1 MQKIA
6 KCENVEINY
15 LVYQTIWDIFN
26 NKEEPYP
33 GPSRIFRHVF
43 DDEYNKKKI
52 WIYEINK

>member
-43 DDEYNKKKI
+43 DDEYNKKNMDI
-52 WIYEINK
+52 WDK